1 MNETTSILDKV
12 RRVNR
17 DDNNLLKYASD
28 LFTVIKTGVPTIN
41 ELTLD
46 FNKFIKE
53 YHEDLKQKFIKDMV
67 FVHAKNII

>member
-46 FNKFIKE
+46 FNKFIRE
-53 YHEDLKQKFIKDMV
+53 YLEDLKHKFVKDMV